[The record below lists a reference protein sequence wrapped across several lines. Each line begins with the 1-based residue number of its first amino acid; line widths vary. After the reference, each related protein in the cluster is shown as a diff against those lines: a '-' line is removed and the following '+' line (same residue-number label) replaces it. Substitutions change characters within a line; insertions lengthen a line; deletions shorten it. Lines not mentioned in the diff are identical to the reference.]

1 MTDRM
6 QTPSLRLRFIAA
18 VTVAWIVL
26 VVSLDVFVFLSLR
39 SQLLDSLDELLDT
52 RAQLVLELSASLSP
66 EELDARLT
74 ELGIPAVVIGPDGSR
89 LTADPASPSLGTG
102 PPAPGDR
109 LGEPVVTREVEL
121 DGGVTVQV
129 QATRAGVERTMDRV
143 LLLEIIGSV
152 AVLSLMLVLL
162 VRASRM
168 LLGPI
173 DTVVETARSIAA
185 GRTKQRL
192 RPDRPDTELGRMAV
206 AFDEMLDSLEAA
218 IEQSREAEADARDA
232 EARSRRF
239 LADAAHQLRTPIAGL
254 RASVDSL
261 MRTSD
266 PSQVERLLEN
276 LARETA
282 RTGRLVN
289 SLLRVA
295 ELDRGGPI
303 ERTRVDLADIARAEV
318 ERSRILTPGLEIVIG
333 GSDGPVEVDANGDAI
348 AEALSNLLD
357 NARRHALERV
367 EVVVVESLDEAIVSV
382 RDDGL
387 PVPEGLE
394 ERVFERFASF
404 DDRGGSGLGLPIARS
419 IARSHG
425 GDVVYTD
432 RAFALRLPK
441 PSAGVVPAPGARH
454 EQPTAVP

>member
-1 MTDRM
+1 MTERM

-18 VTVAWIVL
+18 VTVTWIVL

-74 ELGIPAVVIGPDGSR
+74 ELGIPAIVIDPDGTR
-89 LTADPASPSLGTG
+89 LTAEPASPSLGTG

-109 LGEPVVTREVEL
+109 LGEPVVTREVDL

-129 QATRAGVERTMDRV
+129 RATRAGVERTMDQV
-143 LLLEIIGSV
+143 LLLEIIGSI
-152 AVLSLMLVLL
+152 AVLALMLALF
-162 VRASRM
+162 VRASRL

-185 GRTKQRL
+185 GRTKRRL

-206 AFDEMLDSLEAA
+206 AFDEMLDSLEDA
-218 IEQSREAEADARDA
+218 IEQSRAAEADARDA
-232 EARSRRF
+232 EATSRRF
-239 LADAAHQLRTPIAGL
+239 LADAAHQLRTPVAGL

-266 PSQVERLLEN
+266 PDQVDQLLEN

-295 ELDRGGPI
+295 ELDRGEPI
-303 ERTRVDLADIARAEV
+303 DRARVDLVRIARAEV
-318 ERSRILTPGLEIVIG
+318 ERARILAPALEIGINEP
-333 GSDGPVEVDANGDAI
+333 DGAIEVEGNGDAI

-357 NARRHALERV
+357 NARRHARTSVRV
-367 EVVVVESLDEAIVSV
+367 TVGESCDDAVVAV

-394 ERVFERFASF
+394 ERVFDRFASF

-425 GDVVYTD
+425 GDVVYED
-432 RAFALRLPK
+432 RAFALLLPR
-441 PSAGVVPAPGARH
+441 PPAVAPPAVVVGH
-454 EQPTAVP
+454 EHPTTVP